1 MVGKEGVG
9 RAREDSQSLREM
21 SPAIL
26 KEGQECVG
34 LSRPLPPI
42 SLQCLALVKPSR
54 SQGDAAH
61 GDEHSGGG
69 APHRKNK
76 ERMPANRLRS
86 CHVGCCGL
94 EGFTTDGI
102 IRVFHATHPYLYLPL
117 PHLGGSRI
125 RVSDDLSSWCSSNSA
140 MNESQRP
147 PQ

>member
-1 MVGKEGVG
+1 MAKEGVG
-9 RAREDSQSLREM
+9 RAGEDSQSLREM

-26 KEGQECVG
+26 RRGRSVWASPF
-34 LSRPLPPI
+34 LHPPI
-42 SLQCLALVKPSR
+42 SLQCLALLKPSR
-54 SQGDAAH
+54 SQGDAAR

-102 IRVFHATHPYLYLPL
+102 IRVFHAIYPFLYLPL

-125 RVSDDLSSWCSSNSA
+125 RVSADLSSWCSSNSA